1 MQSLSFPIWVA
12 QGFHQALGFSDL
24 HLTSWICCPC
34 SPRHVVP
41 SQPAL
46 CSKAWGGAI
55 YCQVAWIPS
64 GTFGTSSPSRI
75 SNIIFISLV
84 GEPSYLP
91 ALLSS
96 TQGERLLL
104 ISLGLVRATSQIPRT
119 NPFQGLASGREE
131 MAGPQIQH
139 QWDSRYS
146 FHHTSVLRLYFV
158 ILLSDTTVCPFCP
171 PPQSSPPPIP
181 GMPLPFFKSSKM
193 SFIILVLLQTA
204 SSLESLP

>member
-1 MQSLSFPIWVA
+1 MACAEPQFPHLGSTGFPSGSGLLLRPASYFLDLLSLLP
-12 QGFHQALGFSDL
+12 Q
-24 HLTSWICCPC
+24 TRCT
-34 SPRHVVP
+34 
-41 SQPAL
+41 QPASL
-46 CSKAWGGAI
+46 VLQGLGRCDLLPGGLDTQW
-55 YCQVAWIPS
+55 YLWNKL
-64 GTFGTSSPSRI
+64 PSRI

-84 GEPSYLP
+84 GEPGYLP

-158 ILLSDTTVCPFCP
+158 ILLSDPTMCPLCP
-171 PPQSSPPPIP
+171 PPTI
-181 GMPLPFFKSSKM
+181 
-193 SFIILVLLQTA
+193 
-204 SSLESLP
+204 